1 MNQIQNAPGNGL
13 EVLASVKKQID
24 MLADQCRNVVIS
36 DAQSLERA
44 KSLAKQAKLIEN
56 YIEDKRKELTKPIL
70 DRKKAIDDL
79 AKSLTKELTEAV
91 KHIREQILF
100 YEQEQERKRL
110 EELRRLE
117 EERRR
122 KEEEIRKAEEE
133 RRRKEEELRRLEEER
148 RRQEE
153 NLRKAKEEEERKRK
167 EEELRRLEE
176 ERRRKEEELKRMQ
189 MEGNIEQIEH
199 IEKLAEIETKAA
211 ELSEKSKNLR
221 EVWTFEVVDIS
232 LVPREYLV
240 LDETAVRRAIQNGV
254 REIPGLK
261 IFKKAQLVIK

>member
-1 MNQIQNAPGNGL
+1 MNQIQTAPGNGL

-79 AKSLTKELTEAV
+79 AKSLTKDLTEAV
-91 KHIREQILF
+91 KHLREQILF

-110 EELRRLE
+110 EELH
-117 EERRR
+117 
-122 KEEEIRKAEEE
+122 
-133 RRRKEEELRRLEEER
+133 
-148 RRQEE
+148 
-153 NLRKAKEEEERKRK
+153 
-167 EEELRRLEE
+167 RLEE

>member
-1 MNQIQNAPGNGL
+1 MNQIQTAPGNGL

-79 AKSLTKELTEAV
+79 AKSLTKDLTEAV
-91 KHIREQILF
+91 KHLREQILF

-117 EERRR
+117 EE
-122 KEEEIRKAEEE
+122 K
-133 RRRKEEELRRLEEER
+133 
-148 RRQEE
+148 
-153 NLRKAKEEEERKRK
+153 
-167 EEELRRLEE
+167 
-176 ERRRKEEELKRMQ
+176 RRKEEELKRMQ

>member
-1 MNQIQNAPGNGL
+1 MNQIQTAPGNGL

-91 KHIREQILF
+91 KHLREQIPF
-100 YEQEQERKRL
+100 
-110 EELRRLE
+110 
-117 EERRR
+117 
-122 KEEEIRKAEEE
+122 
-133 RRRKEEELRRLEEER
+133 
-148 RRQEE
+148 
-153 NLRKAKEEEERKRK
+153 
-167 EEELRRLEE
+167 
-176 ERRRKEEELKRMQ
+176 
-189 MEGNIEQIEH
+189 
-199 IEKLAEIETKAA
+199 EKLAEIETKAA